1 MLIDTHCHLGGC
13 LSPEFIWNAVQKTG
27 QSYLAESL
35 DDVRANVLFSCQEER
50 SFDKF
55 LNKFSILNKI
65 KWTPDLIELAVEDAG
80 RLLLQ
85 NDFTLLSISLEKYLN
100 IGWHKRECVAFLSNC
115 FKRII
120 GSKVKLLLG
129 LKYEY
134 TKTMM
139 KQHASLI
146 DDPDL
151 YDTFAGIDFVG
162 NERMVNLAG
171 INPVLENW
179 KDRIIRLHVGETSP
193 SDIVSN
199 MLNLPYLNRLAHAT
213 SADGDCR
220 ERIRGQGV
228 AVDMCLSSNYFTG
241 LIDDFSNHP
250 IKAFAAEGVHV
261 TIGSDDPIQFN
272 TDISKEYR
280 IAIELGLDCEVLVRN
295 SKSLLPNHIG

>member
-13 LSPEFIWNAVQKTG
+13 LSPEFIWDAVQKTG

-35 DDVRANVLFSCQEER
+35 DDVRANVLFSFHEAR
-50 SFDKF
+50 SFDRF

-65 KWTPDLIELAVEDAG
+65 EWTPDLIERAVEDAG
-80 RLLLQ
+80 RILLQ
-85 NDFTLLSISLEKYLN
+85 NDFTLLSVSLEKYLN
-100 IGWHKRECVAFLSNC
+100 IGWHKRECAAFLGDC

-120 GSKVKLLLG
+120 GGKVKLLLG

-134 TKTMM
+134 TKTMI

-146 DDPDL
+146 DDPSL

-162 NERMVNLAG
+162 NERMVNFAA
-171 INPVLENW
+171 IDPVLENW
-179 KDRIIRLHVGETSP
+179 KDKIVRLHVGETS
-193 SDIVSN
+193 SSSAISN
-199 MLNLPYLNRLAHAT
+199 MLGLPHLNRLAHAT
-213 SADGDCR
+213 SADSDCR
-220 ERIRGQGV
+220 KQIRDNGI

-241 LIDDFSNHP
+241 LIDDLFDHP

-272 TDISKEYR
+272 TDLSKEYR
-280 IAIELGLDCEVLVRN
+280 IAMKMDLDCEVLVRN
-295 SKSLLPNHIG
+295 SKSLLPNHIA